1 MTRQWQILR
10 DIDAARTGI
19 TIPKLAAARGVHQRT
34 IRRDIDA
41 LSNAGFP
48 LYDEKVNGTTMWKL
62 RSRPFR
68 GLEEGLSVMELCALY
83 FSRAMLASLAGAPYQ
98 DEVERAFAKIERAL
112 PASCRKFLDG
122 LPVAIKAK
130 FAGRK
135 KTDDRKVRDVVIRA
149 TEAMMNHR
157 RVTMRYD
164 SAASRRTKEYVVEPL
179 RMSYADGG
187 TYLTAFVPEYGEMRN
202 FAVER
207 IRALAVTDETFAP
220 RPLPAEPFA
229 NSIGVY
235 SGTPER
241 VELEFDASIADYVAS
256 REWHKTQTFEVRPD
270 GSFVMRLDVC
280 VDVPLRAW
288 ILSFGAAVR
297 VVAPERLTAEILDQ
311 LEQVRTRYMPRLKFQ
326 MLSMAPA
333 ASASNRT
340 RTSHPQENS
349 RQARVRERRRRA

>member
-1 MTRQWQILR
+1 MPRNSGMTRQWHILR

-19 TIPKLAAARGVHQRT
+19 TIPKLAAARKAHQRT
-34 IRRDIDA
+34 IRRDIEA
-41 LSNAGFP
+41 LANAGFP

-68 GLEEGLSVMELCALY
+68 GLEEAGLSVMELCALY
-83 FSRAMLASLAGAPYQ
+83 FSRAMLASLAGTPYQ
-98 DEVERAFAKIERAL
+98 DDAERAFTKIERAL

-135 KTDDRKVRDVVIRA
+135 KNDDRRVREVVTRA

-164 SAASRRTKEYVVEPL
+164 SAASRRTKDYLVEPV
-179 RMSYADGG
+179 RMSYAEGG

-207 IRALAVTDETFAP
+207 IRGLAVTDETFAP

-241 VELEFDASIADYVAS
+241 VELEFDASVADYVTS
-256 REWHKTQTFEVRPD
+256 REWHKTQTFETRAD

-288 ILSFGAAVR
+288 ILGFGAAVR
-297 VVAPERLTAEILDQ
+297 VVEPVRLAAEILDQ
-311 LEQVRTRYMPRLKFQ
+311 LEQARTLYMPRLTFE
-326 MLSMAPA
+326 MLSMATA
-333 ASASNRT
+333 ASGSDKAAVPMPMKRLW
-340 RTSHPQENS
+340 
-349 RQARVRERRRRA
+349 RVS

>member
-1 MTRQWQILR
+1 MPRNSEMTRQWQILR

-34 IRRDIDA
+34 IRRDIEA
-41 LSNAGFP
+41 LANAGFP

-68 GLEEGLSVMELCALY
+68 GLEEAGLSLMELCALY
-83 FSRAMLASLAGAPYQ
+83 FSHAMLTGLAGAPYQ
-98 DEVERAFAKIERAL
+98 DDADRAFAKIERAL
-112 PASCRKFLDG
+112 PASCRKFLDR

-135 KTDDRKVRDVVIRA
+135 KNDNRKVREVVIRA
-149 TEAMMNHR
+149 TEAMTNHR

-164 SAASRRTKEYVVEPL
+164 SAASRRTKDYLVEPL
-179 RMSYADGG
+179 RMSYAEGG
-187 TYLTAFVPEYGEMRN
+187 TYLTAFVPEYGEVRN

-207 IRALAVTDETFAP
+207 IRALAITDETFAP

-235 SGTPER
+235 SGTAER
-241 VELEFDASIADYVAS
+241 VELAFDTSVADYVTS
-256 REWHKTQTFEVRPD
+256 REWHKTQTFETRPD
-270 GSFVMRLDVC
+270 GSFLMRLDVC

-297 VVAPERLTAEILDQ
+297 VVAPLRLAAEILDQ
-311 LEQVRTRYMPRLKFQ
+311 LEQARTRYMPRLTFE
-326 MLSMAPA
+326 MLSVGQA
-333 ASASNRT
+333 ASGLDRPTVSIPMKRLWRAS
-340 RTSHPQENS
+340 
-349 RQARVRERRRRA
+349 